1 MQNNKSINFEYEY
14 QKNVREFN
22 KKGKNFQELKKNFE
36 EKKNNNQLPYL
47 KKSH

>member
-22 KKGKNFQELKKNFE
+22 KKGKNFQELKKIFE